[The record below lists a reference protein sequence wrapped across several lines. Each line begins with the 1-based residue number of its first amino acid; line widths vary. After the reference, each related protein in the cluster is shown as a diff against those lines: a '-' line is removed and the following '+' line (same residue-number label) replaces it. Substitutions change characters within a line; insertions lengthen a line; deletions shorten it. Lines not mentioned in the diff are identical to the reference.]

1 MFKKINAT
9 NFNNHNSI
17 QNEPL
22 VSQNGIDFFHDLWG
36 NNIPDGYLVLWTKQ
50 DKQSYSFHTNK
61 LADAVLK
68 ADQLKDKMDV
78 YFSLGIQREAIN
90 DPYKR
95 GFEDGVIALPG
106 LWFDFDISGP
116 GHVKNDLP
124 ANANTLVD
132 FIHNELPI
140 PTLSVASGGGLHV
153 YWRFNQPLFITTE
166 EQLKAAKD
174 LSNSWHQSIIEKGMA
189 VPRGWDLD
197 NTDAINQ
204 LLRIPGTINHKYGK
218 EVVVCQSS
226 KIQYGQEE
234 LSKYVHKNQSS
245 AMDVEG
251 TKSSTENSE
260 VSNQS
265 KPITTVNTLNELVDH
280 CSFLTNCRD
289 HSLILSE
296 PEWHKMVCILATQE
310 GGPELIHE
318 LSKPYPRYKKE
329 ETDKKIQNA
338 ISKNPG
344 PIKCATLKT
353 LYNCKKDCGV
363 TSPIY
368 LLKKQSKVN
377 RTPIMQT
384 SQPNPPIQSE
394 DVELP
399 TERIEWDILKDRVP
413 DYPFPWDALP
423 LKLSEALKDL
433 AKDMSVNPAMVGVIG
448 LSVLSSAIGSAVRHL
463 ESKKGYGAPLNLWIS
478 IIAETGDKKTPV
490 LNRLMKPIYKIQK
503 QLIAQFKQQ
512 QAQQQ
517 QANTQ
522 QTKQNSKQP
531 KFAPSLFTTDPTI
544 EALIDLLCKNLKGIM
559 LFQDELSSFLLSFNK
574 YRGGKGGDREQYLNL
589 WSGTPIKV
597 DRVDKQLYASDPFFS
612 LLGGLQPRKAIM
624 VFGEKSFDDGLISRF
639 LFFNNKHKANLLTD
653 HQWSSE
659 NEKLWNEL
667 VIYLYGFGVDDHVLL
682 LTKEAWEVFR
692 DAANSLKALSQYVP
706 YRFRVF
712 IPKAE
717 NYILRITGIL
727 HVVESV
733 LSGAE
738 EINKNVSADTVRKA
752 IKIVYFFLGQAR
764 QVVELYGPTIK
775 KLDRNY
781 VVVIDAVLETISKQ
795 NLNSVPVAD
804 IMVVF
809 NNIVPAEAAI
819 ISTQKFGALVKKVL
833 TDLRI
838 AYDKKRQN
846 NTKGKLV
853 QHIVI
858 PNDSKK
864 KLLQIQQEQK

>member
-9 NFNNHNSI
+9 NFNNHNII

-22 VSQNGIDFFHDLWG
+22 ASQNGINFFNDLWG
-36 NNIPDGYLVLWTKQ
+36 ENIPNGFLVLWTKQ
-50 DKQSYSFHTNK
+50 DKKSYSFHTSK

-68 ADQLKDKMDV
+68 ADQLKQIMDV
-78 YFSLGIQREAIN
+78 YFSLGIQKEAIEN
-90 DPYKR
+90 PYKR
-95 GFEDGVIALPG
+95 GTEETVIALPG
-106 LWFDFDISGP
+106 LWFDFDIAGS
-116 GHVKNDLP
+116 GHVKSDLP

-153 YWRFNQPLFITTE
+153 YWRFKEPLLIANE
-166 EQLKAAKD
+166 EELRAAKH
-174 LSNSWHQSIIEKGMA
+174 LSSKWHKNIIQKGMA
-189 VPRGWDLD
+189 VPREWSLD

-234 LSKYVHKNQSS
+234 LSKYLHINQPTNVDIEKTNSS
-245 AMDVEG
+245 NQ
-251 TKSSTENSE
+251 NSE
-260 VSNQS
+260 IVT
-265 KPITTVNTLNELVDH
+265 KVPETTKVNTLNELVDT
-280 CSFLTNCRD
+280 CSFLKYCKNS
-289 HSLILSE
+289 SLILSE
-296 PEWHKMVCILATQE
+296 PEWHKMVCILANQQD
-310 GGPELIHE
+310 GPELIHE

-338 ISKNPG
+338 ISRNPA
-344 PIKCATLKT
+344 PITCATLKT

-363 TSPIY
+363 TSPIH
-368 LLKKQSKVN
+368 LLKKPSMAV
-377 RTPIMQT
+377 PLILIQT
-384 SQPNPPIQSE
+384 SQPNQIQEPE

-399 TERIEWDILKDRVP
+399 SEHIEWDILKDRVP

-423 LKLSEALKDL
+423 LKLSQALKDL
-433 AKDMSVNPAMVGVIG
+433 AKDMSVNSAMVGVIG
-448 LSVLSSAIGSAVRHL
+448 LSVLSSSIGSAVTHL

-478 IIAETGDKKTPV
+478 IIAETGDKKTPI

-503 QLIAQFKQQ
+503 QLIAQFNQQ

-667 VIYLYGFGVDDHVLL
+667 VIYLYRFRVDTYVLI

-692 DAANSLKALSQYVP
+692 DAANSLKKLSQYVP

-717 NYILRITGIL
+717 NYILRIAGVL
-727 HVVESV
+727 HVVEGV

-738 EINKNVSADTVRKA
+738 EINKNVSSDTVRRA
-752 IKIVYFFLGQAR
+752 IRIVYYFLGQAR
-764 QVVELYGPTIK
+764 QVVELYGPRIK

-781 VVVIDAVLETISKQ
+781 VAVIGAILNTISKL
-795 NLNSVPVAD
+795 NANSVPVSD
-804 IMVVF
+804 IMEEF
-809 NNIVPAEAAI
+809 NTLVPAEAAI
-819 ISTQKFGALVKKVL
+819 TSNQKFGALVKKVL
-833 TDLRI
+833 SDLRI

-846 NTKGKLV
+846 NTNGKLV

-864 KLLQIQQEQK
+864 KLLQIQQVQK

>member
-1 MFKKINAT
+1 MFKKINAI

-17 QNEPL
+17 QNEPP
-22 VSQNGIDFFHDLWG
+22 VSQNGINFFHDLWG
-36 NNIPDGYLVLWTKQ
+36 NNLPDGFLVLWTKQ
-50 DKQSYSFHTNK
+50 DKKSYSFHTSK

-78 YFSLGIQREAIN
+78 YFSLGIQRETIN

-95 GFEDGVIALPG
+95 GLEDGVIALPG

-116 GHVKNDLP
+116 GHVKSKLP

-132 FIHNELPI
+132 FINMELPI
-140 PTLSVASGGGLHV
+140 PTFSVNSGGGIHV
-153 YWRFNQPLFITTE
+153 YWRFKEPLLIAND
-166 EQLKAAKD
+166 EQLKAAKH
-174 LSNSWHQSIIEKGMA
+174 LSSKWHQSIIQKGMA
-189 VPRGWDLD
+189 VPREWSLD

-204 LLRIPGTINHKYGK
+204 LLRIPGTINHKYEK
-218 EVVVCQSS
+218 EVLVCQSS

-245 AMDVEG
+245 AMDVEA

-265 KPITTVNTLNELVDH
+265 KPITKVNNLNELVNH
-280 CSFLTNCRD
+280 CSFLKYCKEC
-289 HSLILSE
+289 SLILSE

-368 LLKKQSKVN
+368 LLNKKSMAAP
-377 RTPIMQT
+377 PIIIQT

-394 DVELP
+394 DLELSSDH
-399 TERIEWDILKDRVP
+399 IESDILKDRVP

-423 LKLSEALKDL
+423 LKLSQALKDL
-433 AKDMSVNPAMVGVIG
+433 AKDMSVNSAMVGVIG
-448 LSVLSSAIGSAVRHL
+448 LSVLSSSIGSAVTHL

-517 QANTQ
+517 SQSQPQ
-522 QTKQNSKQP
+522 QQSTSKQP

-544 EALIDLLCKNLKGIM
+544 EALIDLLCNNLKGIM

-667 VIYLYGFGVDDHVLL
+667 VIYLYRFGVDDHVLL

-717 NYILRITGIL
+717 NYILRIAGVL
-727 HVVESV
+727 HVVEGV

-738 EINKNVSADTVRKA
+738 EIDENVSADTVRKA
-752 IKIVYFFLGQAR
+752 IKIVYFFLGQSR
-764 QVVELYGPTIK
+764 QVVELYGPRIK

-781 VVVIDAVLETISKQ
+781 VVVIDAILNTISKL
-795 NLNSVPVAD
+795 NANSVPVSD
-804 IMVVF
+804 IMKQF
-809 NNIVPAEAAI
+809 NTLVPAEAAI
-819 ISTQKFGALVKKVL
+819 GSNQKFGALVKKVL
-833 TDLRI
+833 TDLKI

-846 NTKGKLV
+846 NSNGKLV

>member
-1 MFKKINAT
+1 MFKKT
-9 NFNNHNSI
+9 NTTIFNNQNSL
-17 QNEPL
+17 QHEPL
-22 VSQNGIDFFHDLWG
+22 VSQNGINFFHDLWG
-36 NNIPDGYLVLWTKQ
+36 NSIPDGFLVLWTKQ
-50 DKQSYSFHTNK
+50 DRKSYFFHTSK

-68 ADQLKDKMDV
+68 ADQIKEQMDV
-78 YFSLGIQREAIN
+78 YFSLGIQKEVIN

-95 GFEDGVIALPG
+95 GTEETVIALPG

-116 GHVKNDLP
+116 GHVKTNLP
-124 ANANTLVD
+124 ANPETLVN

-140 PTLSVASGGGLHV
+140 PTLSVASGGGMHV
-153 YWRFNQPLFITTE
+153 YWRFNQPLSITTE
-166 EQLKAAKD
+166 EQLKAAKH
-174 LSNSWHQSIIEKGMA
+174 LSSKWHKNIIQKGMA
-189 VPRGWDLD
+189 VPREWNLD

-234 LSKYVHKNQSS
+234 LSKYLHINQPTNVDIEKTNSS
-245 AMDVEG
+245 NQ
-251 TKSSTENSE
+251 NSE
-260 VSNQS
+260 IVTQV
-265 KPITTVNTLNELVDH
+265 PETTKANNLNELVDH

-296 PEWHKMVCILATQE
+296 PEWHKMVCILANQE
-310 GGPELIHE
+310 GGPELIHK
-318 LSKPYPRYKKE
+318 LSKPYLKYNE
-329 ETDKKIQNA
+329 QETDRKIQNA
-338 ISKNPG
+338 ISRNPA
-344 PIKCATLKT
+344 PITCATLKT

-363 TSPIY
+363 ASPIH
-368 LLKKQSKVN
+368 LLKKQSMAAP
-377 RTPIMQT
+377 PIIIQT

-399 TERIEWDILKDRVP
+399 SEHIEWDILKDRVP
-413 DYPFPWDALP
+413 DNSFPWDALP
-423 LKLSEALKDL
+423 VRISECLKDL
-433 AKDMSVNPAMVGVIG
+433 AKDMSVNSAMVGVIG
-448 LSVLSSAIGSAVRHL
+448 LSVLSSSIGSAVRHL
-463 ESKKGYGAPLNLWIS
+463 ESKKGYEVHLNLWIA

-503 QLIAQFKQQ
+503 KLIEQFKQQ

-517 QANTQ
+517 QSNTQ
-522 QTKQNSKQP
+522 QTKPTSKQAES
-531 KFAPSLFTTDPTI
+531 APSLFTTDPTM
-544 EALIDLLCKNLKGIM
+544 EALCKLLCNNLKGIM
-559 LFQDELSSFLLSFNK
+559 LFQDELSSFLLNFDK

-589 WSGTPIKV
+589 WSGTPIKI
-597 DRVDKQLYASDPFFS
+597 DRVDKQLYAPDPFFS
-612 LLGGLQPRKAIM
+612 LLGGLQPRKAM
-624 VFGEKSFDDGLISRF
+624 MLFGERSFDDGLISRF

-659 NEKLWNEL
+659 NEKLWNNL
-667 VIYLYGFGVDDHVLL
+667 VMYLYGFGADDYGLS
-682 LTKEAWEVFR
+682 LTKEAWEEFKE
-692 DAANSLKALSQYVP
+692 AANSLQRLSQYVP

-727 HVVESV
+727 HVVENV
-733 LSGAE
+733 LSGVE
-738 EINKNVSADTVRKA
+738 DIKRNVSADTVRKA

-764 QVVELYGPTIK
+764 QVVELYGPRIK

-781 VVVIDAVLETISKQ
+781 VVVIDAVINTISKQ

-804 IMVVF
+804 IMEEF
-809 NNIVPAEAAI
+809 NNLVPTEAAI
-819 ISTQKFGALVKKVL
+819 GSNQKFGALIKKIL

-838 AYDKKRQN
+838 AYDKKRKN
-846 NTKGKLV
+846 NTNGKLA

>member
-1 MFKKINAT
+1 MRINED
-9 NFNNHNSI
+9 
-17 QNEPL
+17 QR
-22 VSQNGIDFFHDLWG
+22 
-36 NNIPDGYLVLWTKQ
+36 
-50 DKQSYSFHTNK
+50 K
-61 LADAVLK
+61 LL
-68 ADQLKDKMDV
+68 LH
-78 YFSLGIQREAIN
+78 Y
-90 DPYKR
+90 
-95 GFEDGVIALPG
+95 PG

-116 GHVKNDLP
+116 GHVKSKLP

-132 FIHNELPI
+132 FINMELPI
-140 PTLSVASGGGLHV
+140 PTFSVNSGGGIHV
-153 YWRFNQPLFITTE
+153 YWRFKKPLLIAND
-166 EQLKAAKD
+166 EQLKAAKH
-174 LSNSWHQSIIEKGMA
+174 LSSKWHKNIIQKGMA
-189 VPRGWDLD
+189 VPREWNLD
-197 NTDAINQ
+197 KTDSINQ

-218 EVVVCQSS
+218 EVFVCQSS

-234 LSKYVHKNQSS
+234 LSKYLQINQPTNVDIEKTESS
-245 AMDVEG
+245 NQ
-251 TKSSTENSE
+251 NSE
-260 VSNQS
+260 IVT
-265 KPITTVNTLNELVDH
+265 KVPETTKVNNLNELVEI

-296 PEWHKMVCILATQE
+296 PEWHKMVCILANQE

-318 LSKPYPRYKKE
+318 LSKPYPKYSKQ

-338 ISKNPG
+338 ISRNPA
-344 PIKCATLKT
+344 PITCATLKT
-353 LYNCKKDCGV
+353 LFNCNKNCGV
-363 TSPIY
+363 TSPIH

-377 RTPIMQT
+377 NTPIIQT
-384 SQPNPPIQSE
+384 SQANQIQEPEEVDLPPE
-394 DVELP
+394 N
-399 TERIEWDILKDRVP
+399 IEWDILKDRVP

-433 AKDMSVNPAMVGVIG
+433 SRDMSVNSAMVGVIG
-448 LSVLSSAIGSAVRHL
+448 LSVLSSSIGSTVRHL
-463 ESKKGYGAPLNLWIS
+463 EIEEGAMEPPLNLWIA

-517 QANTQ
+517 SQSQPQ
-522 QTKQNSKQP
+522 QQSTSKQP

-667 VIYLYGFGVDDHVLL
+667 VIYLYRFRVDTYVLL

-717 NYILRITGIL
+717 NYILRIAGVL
-727 HVVESV
+727 HVVEGV

-738 EINKNVSADTVRKA
+738 VIDKDVSADTVRKA

-764 QVVELYGPTIK
+764 QVVELYGPRIK

-781 VVVIDAVLETISKQ
+781 VVVIDAVLETISKL
-795 NLNSVPVAD
+795 NANSVPVAD

-858 PNDSKK
+858 PNDSNK